1 MSDMKLIMESW
12 RQFNEQ
18 EGDPEPAEPKVQ
30 TVGQLRQLF
39 KNMKLKKAGG
49 KAAKGL
55 AKFGLSFLGPVGAV
69 IDQAWS
75 AADDGSEMVNAVKA
89 LYGMDDKFQSNTGLD
104 ALNMDDNISKIVDD
118 PIEVAFLKHFI
129 GKLSDADD
137 YTLLSD
143 YDMEQEM
150 QEFLAA
156 QFDGH
161 AVKK

>member
-1 MSDMKLIMESW
+1 MSEMKLIMESW

-18 EGDPEPAEPKVQ
+18 EGDENKPQVQ
-30 TVGQLRQLF
+30 TVGQLRTLF

-49 KAAKGL
+49 AAAKGL

-69 IDQAWS
+69 IDQAWA
-75 AADDGSEMVNAVKA
+75 AADDGSEMVSAVKA
-89 LYGMDDKFQSNTGLD
+89 LYGADDKFKSNTGLD
-104 ALNMDDNISKIVDD
+104 SLNMDDNISKIVDD

-129 GKLSDADD
+129 GKIEDADD
-137 YTLLSD
+137 YTLLDD
-143 YDMEQEM
+143 YDIEEEM
-150 QEFLAA
+150 RQFLAA